1 MTIGIS
7 SLLHYLYVLWIE
19 VNKMNRSYNE
29 SKVKQAR
36 KKSIEIN
43 HAARYDKIEK
53 ESQDPKL
60 IERWFRKAYGK
71 IGEEF
76 NH

>member
-1 MTIGIS
+1 MNRGDNDES
-7 SLLHYLYVLWIE
+7 FKL
-19 VNKMNRSYNE
+19 NRSYNE

-43 HAARYDKIEK
+43 RAARYEKIEK
-53 ESQDPKL
+53 EPQDPKV
-60 IERWFRKAYGK
+60 IEQWFSKPYGK

-76 NH
+76 DH

>member
-1 MTIGIS
+1 
-7 SLLHYLYVLWIE
+7 
-19 VNKMNRSYNE
+19 MNRSYNE

-43 HAARYDKIEK
+43 RSARYDRIDK
-53 ESQDPKL
+53 ESQDPKV

>member
-1 MTIGIS
+1 
-7 SLLHYLYVLWIE
+7 
-19 VNKMNRSYNE
+19 MNHSNIE

-43 HAARYDKIEK
+43 RSARYDHIDK
-53 ESQDPKL
+53 EPQDPKV

>member
-1 MTIGIS
+1 M
-7 SLLHYLYVLWIE
+7 
-19 VNKMNRSYNE
+19 MNHSNNE

-43 HAARYDKIEK
+43 RAARYDKIEK
-53 ESQDPKL
+53 EPQDPKV
-60 IERWFRKAYGK
+60 IERWFRKPYGK

-76 NH
+76 DR

>member
-1 MTIGIS
+1 MKINHS
-7 SLLHYLYVLWIE
+7 H
-19 VNKMNRSYNE
+19 NE

-43 HAARYDKIEK
+43 RSARYDKIEK
-53 ESQDPKL
+53 EPQDPKV
-60 IERWFRKAYGK
+60 IERWIRKSYGK

-76 NH
+76 DH

>member
-1 MTIGIS
+1 MKH
-7 SLLHYLYVLWIE
+7 LH
-19 VNKMNRSYNE
+19 NE
-29 SKVKQAR
+29 SKEKQAR
-36 KKSIEIN
+36 KTQCDIN
-43 HAARYDKIEK
+43 RSARYDRIEK

-76 NH
+76 NY

>member
-1 MTIGIS
+1 MDSFLFFRKWGIFMKH
-7 SLLHYLYVLWIE
+7 LH
-19 VNKMNRSYNE
+19 NE
-29 SKVKQAR
+29 SKEKQAR
-36 KKSIEIN
+36 KTQCDIN
-43 HAARYDKIEK
+43 RSARYDRIEK

>member
-1 MTIGIS
+1 
-7 SLLHYLYVLWIE
+7 
-19 VNKMNRSYNE
+19 MNHSNNE

-43 HAARYDKIEK
+43 RTERYDKIEK
-53 ESQDPKL
+53 EPQDPKV
-60 IERWFRKAYGK
+60 IKRWNQKPYGK

-76 NH
+76 DH

>member
-1 MTIGIS
+1 
-7 SLLHYLYVLWIE
+7 
-19 VNKMNRSYNE
+19 MNHSNNE

-43 HAARYDKIEK
+43 RAARYEKIEK
-53 ESQDPKL
+53 EPQDPKV
-60 IERWFRKAYGK
+60 IERWFRKSYGK
-71 IGEEF
+71 IREEF

>member
-1 MTIGIS
+1 MD
-7 SLLHYLYVLWIE
+7 
-19 VNKMNRSYNE
+19 RSNNE

-43 HAARYDKIEK
+43 RSARYDKIEK
-53 ESQDPKL
+53 EPQDPKV
-60 IERWFRKAYGK
+60 IERWIRKSYGK

-76 NH
+76 DH

>member
-1 MTIGIS
+1 
-7 SLLHYLYVLWIE
+7 
-19 VNKMNRSYNE
+19 MNHSHNE

-43 HAARYDKIEK
+43 RSARYDHIDK
-53 ESQDPKL
+53 EPQDPKV
-60 IERWFRKAYGK
+60 IERWFRKPYGK

-76 NH
+76 DH